1 MEEFSL
7 DQVITDVTITLGVYL
22 GKIMLPF
29 PIAGQALGKTITAD
43 VEVSVVTLT
52 AMRVGATDGLVAN
65 VADDIDFPCRVLG
78 KIGEVSGIAAM
89 ALLCLPF
96 ICICEL
102 VHVVR

>member
-1 MEEFSL
+1 MEELAL
-7 DQVITDVTITLGVYL
+7 DQVIADVTITLGVHF
-22 GKIMLPF
+22 GKAVLPF
-29 PIAGQALGKTITAD
+29 SIASQALGETITAD
-43 VEVSVVTLT
+43 IEISVVTLT

-96 ICICEL
+96 I
-102 VHVVR
+102 